1 MQAVAAVRVAV
12 VGNPNNADKCRCDL
26 QRSGNFRV
34 RGYTHRDCIHTFA

>member
-12 VGNPNNADKCRCDL
+12 VGNPNNADKFRCDL